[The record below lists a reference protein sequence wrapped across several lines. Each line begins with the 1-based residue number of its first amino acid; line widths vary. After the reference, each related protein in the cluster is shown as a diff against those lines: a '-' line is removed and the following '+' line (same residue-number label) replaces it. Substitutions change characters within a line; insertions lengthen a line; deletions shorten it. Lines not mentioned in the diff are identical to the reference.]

1 MFTLV
6 LFSQKRFYIFIE
18 SNFEVFFLII
28 YFDDVVSMVFVQKI
42 QLVLKI
48 HLDQNQLVQFDDM
61 SFEQFVF
68 EPLIDKLLLD
78 NKNLDVVFELL
89 MDNV

>member
-1 MFTLV
+1 
-6 LFSQKRFYIFIE
+6 
-18 SNFEVFFLII
+18 
-28 YFDDVVSMVFVQKI
+28 
-42 QLVLKI
+42 
-48 HLDQNQLVQFDDM
+48 LDQNQLVQFDDM